1 MNTRPTYLFTAL
13 LALYAAPFALA
24 ADTQTVERFEKTIT
38 KKISYQYLLSLPTG
52 YDAASDKK
60 WPVILF
66 LHGSGERGTDPWK
79 VAVHGPP
86 KLIRGPVANPP
97 PASEPDTQA
106 LPARVPETAEA
117 RARREQSAAF
127 LKANFIVVSP
137 QCPSD
142 KRWDDDGVLALLDEI
157 VANHKTD
164 QSRHYLTG
172 SSMGGYGT
180 WSVAMK
186 FPERFAAIV
195 PICGGGNTTDVRLSS
210 REKKT
215 ALLSLGVWAFHGAK
229 DPAVPL
235 EESQVMIDALKKAGA
250 TDVRLTVYP
259 EVTHDSWT
267 KTENAIPSAALARA
281 ILGANHDAWTETFN
295 NPELYTWLLKHKRDA
310 K

>member
-13 LALYAAPFALA
+13 LALCAAPFVLA

-86 KLIRGPVANPP
+86 KLIRGPVPTPAPAPGTKAPPP
-97 PASEPDTQA
+97 PA
-106 LPARVPETAEA
+106 PETPEA
-117 RARREQSAAF
+117 RALREQSAAF

-137 QCPSD
+137 QCPANTW
-142 KRWDDDGVLALLDEI
+142 WDDDGVLGLLDDI
-157 VANHKTD
+157 AAKYRTD
-164 QSRHYLTG
+164 PTRHYLTG
-172 SSMGGYGT
+172 LSMGGYGT

-186 FPERFAAIV
+186 YPERFAAIV
-195 PICGGGNTTDVRLSS
+195 PICGGGSTVDIRRTGRD
-210 REKKT
+210 KKA
-215 ALLSLGVWAFHGAK
+215 ALTSLGVWAFHGAK
-229 DPAVPL
+229 DPTVLL
-235 EESQVMIDALKKAGA
+235 EESETMVAALKKAGV
-250 TDVRLTVYP
+250 TDLQLTVYP
-259 EVTHDSWT
+259 EAKHDSWT
-267 KTENAIPSAALARA
+267 
-281 ILGANHDAWTETFN
+281 ETYN
-295 NPELYTWLLKHKRDA
+295 NPELYAWLLKHKRES